1 MNYQAD
7 DLNACLV
14 IGMAAAAVSMSF
26 TQGSMFE
33 PLRKWIAAQNTLLG
47 ELARCFFCMSHW
59 IVFAGVAVYRPQPLQ
74 LSLPADLIVAAFL
87 AIAVATVTS
96 GLMFAAFLG
105 AMNTHS
111 LRERL
116 FAAARDPKTP

>member
-7 DLNACLV
+7 DLNACVV
-14 IGMAAAAVSMSF
+14 IGVAAAAVSMSF
-26 TQGSMFE
+26 TQGTMFE
-33 PLRKWIAAQNTLLG
+33 PLRKWIAAQNSLLG

-59 IVFAGVAVYRPQPLQ
+59 IVFAGVAVYRPRPLQ
-74 LSLPADLIVAAFL
+74 LAMPADLIVAAFL
-87 AIAVATVTS
+87 AIAIATVTS

-105 AMNTHS
+105 AMNTHF

-116 FAAARDPKTP
+116 LAPARDPKTP